1 MQLASQQLC
10 RALPLEEPHQGQDDC
25 DGAFR
30 AGMYIKGGIVGLHKS
45 CRTHPWANK
54 AIARYVLEQ
63 AAAVGFS
70 SHFTSAV
77 VLVNTKTD
85 PHKDQANTGE
95 ENIIIPV
102 TRFEDGGLWVERAGG
117 ATFRVVGNERVPGV
131 VLNFNGKPLTI
142 DAKNYYH
149 ATEPWVGDRIVIS
162 AYTLRNA
169 SSLRPQDTSDLK
181 DLGFLGNGLTPG
193 ASTSTAPVQDASA
206 PKGLGFSGNDL
217 TPSESTSSSPEVR
230 TITIGIP
237 WTPEEFVTK
246 ACSTAHPGN
255 IVSGIPAVL
264 QEVIQRNASES
275 PASLG
280 QFRTAALRRWASRAQ
295 ELSQEEADFK
305 SGLPPHFQRVLTSK
319 KLCLF
324 KELLSECGHGDTTL
338 VDEAS
343 QGFRLSGAI
352 PDSHIFKAKRTTA
365 SMSTTE
371 LKATSVKMREYILET
386 CRSSGDPEL
395 DASTFRAT
403 QDEHDRGWIWG
414 PVDPATLPS
423 TAILTRRFGIWQTSG
438 DQRKCRPIDNYRESL
453 VNLTTSANETITIH
467 SSDTIAAGIAFA
479 MKANRNAGRP
489 QALRMK
495 AWDLRKA
502 YKQLPLH
509 ESSLDESFLC
519 VYDPGS
525 RTAKIFGQY
534 VLPFGARASVH
545 GFCRVS
551 AGLWLIGV
559 SVLRLHWYSYFDDF
573 PTVEPDQT
581 CPIARMAIDFLFQ
594 LLGWET
600 SSEKDN
606 PFSGICKVLGLE
618 YNLEE
623 TKLGTLIIKNTAKRI
638 EDVSSEID
646 RALEENFLSAKDG
659 ERLRG
664 RLNFMESQLFGK
676 LSQHAFRGLSRH
688 VLAGGGKLSTASR
701 VHLQF
706 LKDRISKGKPRRV
719 TTSLQDTVHIFVD
732 ACHEP
737 GASKPAGL
745 GGNLLNS
752 SGHYLEYFSEMLDEQ
767 GLSSINVRS
776 SGNPIF
782 ELECLAILCALQ
794 LWHPR
799 VAGKHLIVYTDN
811 NGALGSMIKG
821 YSENPEGNAI
831 VRLACNA

>member
-1 MQLASQQLC
+1 MFLNRPPLLASL
-10 RALPLEEPHQGQDDC
+10 RALL
-25 DGAFR
+25 
-30 AGMYIKGGIVGLHKS
+30 L
-45 CRTHPWANK
+45 PW
-54 AIARYVLEQ
+54 
-63 AAAVGFS
+63 F
-70 SHFTSAV
+70 
-77 VLVNTKTD
+77 LVNTKTD
-85 PHKDQANTGE
+85 PHKDQANMGE

-102 TRFEDGGLWVERAGG
+102 TCFENGGLWVERAGG

-142 DAKNYYH
+142 DAKNNYH

-169 SSLRPQDTSDLK
+169 SSLRPQDASVLK
-181 DLGFLGNGLTPG
+181 DLGFLGNGIATS
-193 ASTSTAPVQDASA
+193 ASTSSAPVQDASVL
-206 PKGLGFSGNDL
+206 KGLGFPGNGLTSGA
-217 TPSESTSSSPEVR
+217 STSPAPEVR

-246 ACSTAHPGN
+246 ACSSAHPGN

-264 QEVIQRNASES
+264 QEVIQKHASES

-280 QFRTAALRRWASRAQ
+280 QFRTAALRHWASRAR
-295 ELSQEEADFK
+295 ELSQEETDYK
-305 SGLPPHFQRVLTSK
+305 SGLPPHCQQVLSSK

-403 QDEHDRGWIWG
+403 QDEHERGWIWG

-423 TAILTRRFGIWQTSG
+423 NAILTRRFGIWQTSG

-479 MKANRNAGRP
+479 MRANRDAGRP

-495 AWDLRKA
+495 AWDLWKA

-573 PTVEPDQT
+573 PTVEPEQT
-581 CPIARMAIDFLFQ
+581 CPIARMGIDFLFQ

-646 RALEENFLSAKDG
+646 RALEENYLSAKDG

-688 VLAGGGKLSTASR
+688 VLAGGGKLSTAAR

-706 LKDRISKGKPRRV
+706 LKDRISKGRPRKSHHFSAGHCAHLMLV
-719 TTSLQDTVHIFVD
+719 TSPV
-732 ACHEP
+732 P
-737 GASKPAGL
+737 
-745 GGNLLNS
+745 
-752 SGHYLEYFSEMLDEQ
+752 
-767 GLSSINVRS
+767 LS
-776 SGNPIF
+776 
-782 ELECLAILCALQ
+782 
-794 LWHPR
+794 PR
-799 VAGKHLIVYTDN
+799 D
-811 NGALGSMIKG
+811 
-821 YSENPEGNAI
+821 
-831 VRLACNA
+831 